1 MLVDIEEALSLHLSK
16 FTTAPFLF
24 IGSGFSKRY
33 LDTENWEGLINK
45 FCELVPQG
53 FSYYR
58 STSNGKWDV
67 AAQMIAEDFHQ
78 IWWND
83 ERYLESRNEFQEYA
97 TNKYSALKIEISKY
111 LKNKEYEYGVNE
123 QNDTELNCLKEAVID
138 GIITT
143 NWDTLLEQIFSK
155 EDMTTY
161 IGQKKLLFSNNL
173 GVNEIYKIHGCSTE
187 PDSLVLTHDDYEE
200 FTSRNA
206 YLASKLLTIFVEHPV
221 IFIGYSISDAN
232 IIQIL
237 ESITACLDSSNIG
250 NLKDRLIFVERA
262 RGANDSFQESTM
274 TINGLTIPI
283 TKVVTDNFDKVYRP
297 LTTIKRK
304 FSTKKLRQMKSE
316 MYELVKHNDP
326 KGKIKVINFMEGE
339 EDNDKVEFVVGFG
352 MDHFAEQIEGIIE
365 SNDKLKPSKIRHS
378 SLGYTT
384 YTRKDLLEEIIADN
398 DTFSYDYDELLKS
411 TLPEKL
417 KTDQSLPVNRFI
429 SFSSIKDIN
438 DLDYKIKKKKNLKL
452 NNFLTK
458 QQQREKSALSFD
470 WQFNSV
476 REVYDG
482 YNNLEEK
489 FFYIAILNESKIDLT
504 ELREILLQNIHL
516 VESTGQIGAN
526 LRRLFRI
533 YDYLAFGRLIIIR
546 RRKYTLKKYCPQKS
560 KVIFSEKHLSIR
572 G

>member
-1 MLVDIEEALSLHLSK
+1 MDIEEALSLHLSK

-155 EDMTTY
+155 DDMTTY

-262 RGANDSFQESTM
+262 RGANDFFQESTM

-283 TKVVTDNFDKVYRP
+283 TKVVTDHFDKVYRP

-304 FSTKKLRQMKSE
+304 FSTKKLRQMKNE

-339 EDNDKVEFVVGFG
+339 ENNDKVEFVVGFG

-365 SNDKLKPSKIRHS
+365 SSDKLKPSKIRHS

-384 YTRKDLLEEIIADN
+384 YSRKDLLEEIIADN
-398 DTFSYDYDELLKS
+398 DTYSYDYDELLKS

-417 KTDQSLPVNRFI
+417 KTDQRLPVNRFI
-429 SFSSIKDIN
+429 RFSSIKDMN
-438 DLDYKIKKKKNLKL
+438 DLDYKIIKKKNLKL
-452 NNFLTK
+452 NDFLTK

-504 ELREILLQNIHL
+504 ELREILLENLHL
-516 VESTGQIGAN
+516 VDSTDLIGTN

-546 RRKYTLKKYCPQKS
+546 SRKYTLKKYCPQKF
-560 KVIFSEKHLSIR
+560 KGIFSEKHLSIR